1 MINKAKKKAIEV
13 WATRYDSTVDVHE
26 LIKFMKEKTDENI
39 KYDSDTKSIFIQ
51 KERGD
56 IELKLNNWLLWEINT
71 DQKFWA
77 IDEKIFF
84 KTYQRKYKEVHHI
97 FSKKQIEIEYRHFK
111 DTDSLTIKSI
121 LRFMNIK
128 SETVLEK
135 LQEDDFV
142 SDIQISKAIVINTL
156 EGEEI
161 LNLGEYL
168 IKGIDGEFYPVSS
181 ESFNQVYIIEK

>member
-1 MINKAKKKAIEV
+1 
-13 WATRYDSTVDVHE
+13 
-26 LIKFMKEKTDENI
+26 
-39 KYDSDTKSIFIQ
+39 
-51 KERGD
+51 
-56 IELKLNNWLLWEINT
+56 
-71 DQKFWA
+71 
-77 IDEKIFF
+77 
-84 KTYQRKYKEVHHI
+84 
-97 FSKKQIEIEYRHFK
+97 
-111 DTDSLTIKSI
+111 
-121 LRFMNIK
+121 MNIK

>member
-97 FSKKQIEIEYRHFK
+97 FSKK
-111 DTDSLTIKSI
+111 T
-121 LRFMNIK
+121 N
-128 SETVLEK
+128 
-135 LQEDDFV
+135 
-142 SDIQISKAIVINTL
+142 
-156 EGEEI
+156 
-161 LNLGEYL
+161 
-168 IKGIDGEFYPVSS
+168 
-181 ESFNQVYIIEK
+181 

>member
-1 MINKAKKKAIEV
+1 MTNKAKKKAIEV